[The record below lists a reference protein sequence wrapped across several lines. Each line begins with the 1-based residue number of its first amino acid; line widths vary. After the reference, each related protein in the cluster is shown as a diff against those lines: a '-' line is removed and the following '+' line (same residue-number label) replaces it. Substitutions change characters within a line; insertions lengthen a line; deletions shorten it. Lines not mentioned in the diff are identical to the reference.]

1 MCLRVLSLPLFSSLL
16 LTLSFAL
23 IPLLFLPEYILKTV
37 LQCSLCFKI
46 TVYFTRYDLI
56 RALIMFSAA

>member
-37 LQCSLCFKI
+37 LQCSLLQDYS
-46 TVYFTRYDLI
+46 VLY
-56 RALIMFSAA
+56 